1 LNNEKLHITRLSKE
15 LVDKVKHISKR
26 ISTYK
31 QGDFL
36 FREGENQNYIY
47 LIEQGDVSLIK
58 KGINNIVE
66 IVHQNEGDLVGVD
79 FIFNNTESGYSAV
92 ANEKTLLHQVLID
105 DFKVF
110 LKENNNL
117 SLELIQYLSSLIKQI
132 ENYSKNSIRC

>member
-1 LNNEKLHITRLSKE
+1 LNNEKLHIIRLSKE
-15 LVDKVKHISKR
+15 LVDKVKNISKR
-26 ISTYK
+26 ISTHK

-58 KGINNIVE
+58 KGLTNSVE
-66 IVHQNEGDLVGVD
+66 IVHQNGGDLVGID
-79 FIFNNTESGYSAV
+79 FIFNNSESAYSALV
-92 ANEKTLLHQVLID
+92 NEQTLLYQVLID

-117 SLELIQYLSSLIKQI
+117 SLELIQYISSLIKQI
-132 ENYSKNSIRC
+132 ENHSKNSIRC

>member
-1 LNNEKLHITRLSKE
+1 MNNEKLHITRLSKE
-15 LVDKVKHISKR
+15 LVDKVKNISKR

-58 KGINNIVE
+58 KGLTNSVE
-66 IVHQNEGDLVGVD
+66 IVHQNGGDLVGID
-79 FIFNNTESGYSAV
+79 FIFNNSESGYSAV
-92 ANEKTLLHQVLID
+92 VNEQTLLYQVLID

-132 ENYSKNSIRC
+132 ENHSKNSIRC

>member
-1 LNNEKLHITRLSKE
+1 LNNEKSHITRLSKE
-15 LVDKVKHISKR
+15 LVDKVKNISKR
-26 ISTYK
+26 ISIYK

-36 FREGENQNYIY
+36 FKEGKNQDYIY

-58 KGINNIVE
+58 KGLTNSVE
-66 IVHQNEGDLVGVD
+66 IVHQNDGDLVGID
-79 FIFNNTESGYSAV
+79 FIFNNSESGYSAI

-117 SLELIQYLSSLIKQI
+117 SLELIQYISSLIKQI
-132 ENYSKNSIRC
+132 ENHSKNSIKC

>member
-1 LNNEKLHITRLSKE
+1 MNNEKSHITRLSKE
-15 LVDKVKHISKR
+15 LVDKVKNISKR

-58 KGINNIVE
+58 KGLTNSVE
-66 IVHQNEGDLVGVD
+66 FVHQNDGDLVGID
-79 FIFNNTESGYSAV
+79 FIFNNSESGYSAV
-92 ANEKTLLHQVLID
+92 ANEKTLLYQVLID

-132 ENYSKNSIRC
+132 ENHSKNSIRC

>member
-1 LNNEKLHITRLSKE
+1 MNNEKSHITRLSKE
-15 LVDKVKHISKR
+15 LVDKVKNISKR

-31 QGDFL
+31 QGEFL

-58 KGINNIVE
+58 KGLVNSVE
-66 IVHQNEGDLVGVD
+66 IVHQNAGDLVGVD

-92 ANEKTLLHQVLID
+92 VNQKSLLHQVLID

-117 SLELIQYLSSLIKQI
+117 SLELIQYLSSIIKQI
-132 ENYSKNSIRC
+132 ENNPLNSIRC